1 MMDFIT
7 NQVKRLLDL
16 IKRPPRPNPNRER
29 ELEKAKEMFLYYG
42 CNSFYMMK
50 EGDTDNYRQ
59 YHVSKEQEKIWH
71 DEYIAY
77 WLERLSVDD
86 LTALQHLRNS
96 WTQEIIP
103 TLISTADKG
112 DSYAKFWFADT
123 ILWVS
128 NGIVRNKLGRQAAI
142 ALLKSIVKGPVIISE
157 QHRAEIDQF
166 MMNAL
171 NASTPEGY
179 LVNYSKRKLTELKVK
194 LRDL

>member
-1 MMDFIT
+1 MIGFIAS
-7 NQVKRLLDL
+7 QVIRLLDL
-16 IKRPPRPNPNRER
+16 FKRPTKPNPSRER
-29 ELEKAKEMFLYYG
+29 ELEEAKKMFLHYG

-50 EGDTDNYRQ
+50 EGDTDNYEQ
-59 YHVSKEQEKIWH
+59 FHVSKEQEKIWH
-71 DEYIAY
+71 DEYITY
-77 WLERLSVDD
+77 WLGRLSVDD

-128 NGIVRNKLGRQAAI
+128 NGIVRNKLGKQAAI
-142 ALLKSIVKGPVIISE
+142 ALFKSIVKGPVIISE

-179 LVNYSKRKLTELKVK
+179 LVNYSKRKLTELKIK
-194 LRDL
+194 LSDL